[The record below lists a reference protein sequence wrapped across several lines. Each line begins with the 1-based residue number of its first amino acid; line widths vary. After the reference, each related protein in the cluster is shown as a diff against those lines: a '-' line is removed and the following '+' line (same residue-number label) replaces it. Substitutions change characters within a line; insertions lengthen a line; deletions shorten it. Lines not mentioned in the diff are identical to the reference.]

1 MKFTFSPLHLL
12 PFLFFLLFPSFNCSA
27 QSKFGHVDYSAII
40 TNMPGIDSIQNVI
53 NDYVSD
59 LQIINNQME
68 KEFEEKQIALE
79 NLSKSANIS
88 QAILKLK
95 QDELLAMYKRIQEF
109 KQSAQNDIQDKQVE
123 LLEPFQ
129 TKLSEAVKKIAKINK
144 YNYVFDISVLLYYTL
159 GDDLTDKVK
168 AELGIK

>member
-1 MKFTFSPLHLL
+1 
-12 PFLFFLLFPSFNCSA
+12 
-27 QSKFGHVDYSAII
+27 
-40 TNMPGIDSIQNVI
+40 MPGIDSIQNVI